1 MLMFLESYDE
11 KLSVIPVI
19 SMMLISHVSLI
30 LSLDHP
36 FELVS
41 SFYTVWQAEMSLSD
55 AKEIEVARQIK
66 QLVGC
71 VQIPFIACFVFP
83 VLMIVSR

>member
-71 VQIPFIACFVFP
+71 VQILFIACFVFP
-83 VLMIVSR
+83 VLMVVSR